1 MHQTSVR
8 EEWYSVNQRLLI
20 GAVDLVKL
28 ELKNYRSNLGEA
40 EDFNYEGERQKLVE
54 QYHSASSQ
62 LSVPSPLE
70 TLCTAFGLT
79 EFERDILLLA
89 VGIELDS
96 EFDALVK
103 TLQGGNDFSMPTF
116 SLALAVFPHAHW
128 NGIIPTAPLRYWR
141 LISVSHHQVIT
152 KSSFSIDE
160 QVLNYLIGLPHLNET
175 LTGLFRP
182 ISETSDLVPSHS
194 SLVDQIHQMLLR
206 NHEFSLPAI
215 ELYGDELK
223 DKLQVASKLS
233 AKNNMNLYTI
243 SLIAIP
249 DNTKEIAE
257 LARLWNREVLM
268 GRGALFIDCSENDL
282 HDSGR
287 LHKISQFCDEITG
300 LLIIGCRQWSP
311 ALNRHKYSFTV
322 SKPLPKEQADLWR
335 QELGGAN
342 LLLDGAIDH
351 VVSQFNMGSQA
362 IRETTLEVKK
372 ELNGETIRNDT
383 NEKKLVSSIWSACCK
398 QNRPGLDELAQRI
411 VPVAG
416 WDDIVLPDLQKQTL
430 FEIAAHVRHRVKVY
444 NDWGF
449 GAKSSR
455 GLGISVLFI
464 GESGTGKTMAAEILA
479 NALKLDLY
487 RIDLSQVVNKYIGE
501 TEKNLRKVFDAAESG
516 GAVLLFDEADALF
529 GKRSEV
535 RDSHDRYANI
545 EVSYLLQRME
555 AYQGLAILTTN
566 LKTAM
571 DKAFLRRLRFVV
583 QFPFPDAGQ
592 RAKIWSKTFP
602 AETPLEGI
610 DVNRL
615 SRMNITGGN
624 IRNIAL
630 NAAFIAAESNGAVK
644 MEHIE
649 KAARYEYAKMEKPLS
664 TSEKLI

>member
-1 MHQTSVR
+1 MHQTAVR

-20 GAVDLVKL
+20 AAVDLVKL
-28 ELKNYRSNLGEA
+28 ELKNYKCNLEEA
-40 EDFNYEGERQKLVE
+40 EDFDYGEERNQLVE
-54 QYHSASSQ
+54 EYNSASSQ
-62 LSVPSPLE
+62 LSGPSPLE
-70 TLCTAFGLT
+70 KLCTAFGLT

-103 TLQGGNDFSMPTF
+103 TFQGGNDLSMPTF

-160 QVLNYLIGLPHLNET
+160 QVLNYLIGLPHINET
-175 LTGLFRP
+175 LSGLFRP
-182 ISETSDLVPSHS
+182 ISEQSDLVPSHS
-194 SLVDQIHQMLLR
+194 SLVDQIHQVLLR
-206 NHEFSLPAI
+206 NSDSPLPAI

-223 DKLQVASKLS
+223 DKLQVAAKISD
-233 AKNNMNLYTI
+233 KNNMALYTI
-243 SLIAIP
+243 SLITIP

-268 GRGALFIDCSENDL
+268 GRGALFIDCSETDS

-287 LHKISQFCDEITG
+287 LQKISQFCEEITG

-311 ALNRHKYSFTV
+311 ALNRHKYGFTV
-322 SKPLPKEQADLWR
+322 NKPLPREQADLWR

-342 LLLDGAIDH
+342 HLLDGTIDH

-372 ELNGETIRNDT
+372 ELNGESIINDT
-383 NEKKLVSSIWSACCK
+383 NEKKLVNSIWTACCR

-416 WDDIVLPDLQKQTL
+416 WDDIILPDLQKQTL

-444 NDWGF
+444 EEWGF
-449 GAKSSR
+449 AAKSSR

-479 NALKLDLY
+479 KALKLDLY
-487 RIDLSQVVNKYIGE
+487 RIDLSQVVSKYIGE

-583 QFPFPDAGQ
+583 QFPFPDTGQ

-615 SRMNITGGN
+615 ARMNITGGN